1 MLISRNNEIRGVD
14 ILQPY
19 YHTIPTISIPQV
31 LSPIQLDY
39 LARNSTLYWV
49 DSHINEIKRSGL
61 THGPTETL
69 IDTGLHGPTGL
80 AVDWISLLLFVSS
93 TDGIMVCNLDGE
105 YTANIVE
112 DTNVLSIAVYPQQG
126 QLYWIS
132 LKDERSSVESSS
144 MDAKSRKILVTN
156 LKTNTK
162 SLTIDIA
169 ASTLYW
175 ITSYEIF
182 YSDLDG
188 NNVQQVSIQ
197 DQIIV
202 SAIAVY
208 KNHLYF
214 ADDND
219 QTIQVTDKL
228 TGTNDSVLRN
238 STGGVLALKIY
249 DPSEQSGKHPCSNN
263 RGECEHLCLPSSA
276 FSYTCKCAIGYF
288 EDTKNPLKCNRVPTF
303 LLYSLN
309 WELGGLPLDADNE
322 TKVLGPISRVS
333 SATAIDFLYDLD
345 VIFWADS
352 DHGTIS
358 RIKRDGTERRYVL
371 EQTEVLENAPIDWL
385 TGLAVDWLAE
395 NLYWC
400 DSKRGTIVVSR
411 LDGTKEHVLISY
423 DIGKPNSIAVDPING
438 YLVWVGGSK
447 IEIATLDGQNRKL
460 LSEKGVSISDLTL
473 DFDDRF
479 IYYSDAGS
487 NTIER
492 VLYDGNNHSVLLS
505 HSLQIPI
512 ALVFYEDQ
520 IYWIDR

>member
-19 YHTIPTISIPQV
+19 YHTIPTISLPQV

-49 DSHINEIKRSGL
+49 DSHMNEIKRSGL

-80 AVDWISLLLFVSS
+80 AVDWISSLLFVSS
-93 TDGIMVCNLDGE
+93 ADGITVSNLDGE
-105 YTANIVE
+105 YTVNLIE
-112 DTNVLSIAVYPQQG
+112 DINVLSVAVYPQKG
-126 QLYWIS
+126 QLYWMS
-132 LKDERSSVESSS
+132 LKDDKSSIESSS
-144 MDAKSRKILVTN
+144 MDAKSRKILITN

-162 SLTIDIA
+162 SLTVDIV
-169 ASTLYW
+169 SLKLYW

-188 NNVQQVSIQ
+188 NNVQQLSLS

-219 QTIQVTDKL
+219 QTIHVIDKL
-228 TGTNDSVLRN
+228 SGANDSIIRN
-238 STGGVLALKIY
+238 STGSVLSLRIY
-249 DPSEQSGKHPCSNN
+249 DPSEQNGTHPCATNK
-263 RGECEHLCLPSSA
+263 GECEHLCLPSSA
-276 FSYTCKCAIGYF
+276 FGYTCKCAIGYL
-288 EDTKNPLKCNRVPTF
+288 EDAKDPLKCNRMEEF

-309 WELGGLPLDADNE
+309 WELSGLPLDGNND

-333 SATAIDFLYDLD
+333 SATAIDFLYDSD

-352 DHGTIS
+352 DHGTVS
-358 RIKRDGTERRYVL
+358 RIKRDGTGRKFVL

-385 TGLAVDWLAE
+385 TGLAVDWLSK

-423 DIGKPNSIAVDPING
+423 EIGRPNSLAVDPING
-438 YLVWVGGSK
+438 YLVWVGTSK
-447 IEIATLDGQNRKL
+447 IEIATLDGQNRKVL
-460 LSEKGVSISDLTL
+460 LEKGGSISDVTL
-473 DFDDRF
+473 DSTNKF
-479 IYYSDAGS
+479 IYFSDAGS

-492 VLYDGNNHSVLLS
+492 ISYDGKNHSVLIS